1 MSGPLKTVVIIVGIL
16 AVVGA
21 GAYVFRGQITG
32 QSAAPAVAVNTVPV
46 TRGDIKVAVS
56 TSGTVIVPNQSQA
69 KLSFD
74 VTGGVSG
81 SVSGTV
87 SKLNVEIGSLVKKGD
102 VLAELSSDTL
112 QTQLQQQQA
121 TLSSAQA
128 KLDALRAGS
137 RPEDI
142 ATAESALRSAKIRLD
157 ALRTSARPEQIAA
170 AKAQLDANKAKLDQL
185 LHPTATDIASAQSA
199 IDTAQHNLDTARTRL
214 DQLLHPSA
222 GDIAAAQAS
231 VASAANSLTTA
242 RTQLN
247 NLMNPSETDLAAA
260 RAAVQ
265 SAQSSV
271 NAKQAGLNNLVA
283 SLGRIPSYTDIANA
297 QNDATSAQTSLAA
310 AQLRLDQLLHP
321 LQSDIDVANASL
333 AAAQASYDSA
343 KTKLD
348 LLLHPG
354 AGDISMAQASV
365 GIAQSAVD
373 SAKAK
378 LDALKN
384 PNPADIAAAQASV
397 ASAEQTLA
405 ALNAPLSTDVQ
416 LQQEAIAQAQQ
427 TLSLRQNPYTPYD
440 IVQAQSSV
448 AQAQAQVNSTQKQ
461 IDGSKIIAPFDG
473 VVTAVNVQQGMGV
486 SASAVVIQMSEVGKL
501 QVDATVDEVDVAK
514 VRTGQLASLTLDA
527 LPGVIIP
534 ARVGLISYLG
544 TSTSG
549 VVSYDVYLDI
559 LSDQQTFA
567 NGSRTGASASPS
579 QTPRAGATAS
589 GTPRAGGTGAA
600 PSGTPRAGGTG
611 RPAGSNGQPVDVLS
625 LLHPGFTV
633 LANIT
638 VDQRNNV
645 LTVPVK
651 AVRQSGRDRVVRALV
666 NGVVEERTVTTG
678 VTDGQNIEVTS
689 GLQEG
694 DLVVVESAQA
704 ASRATPT
711 FGVGGG
717 FGGGLRAPGR

>member
-1 MSGPLKTVVIIVGIL
+1 MSGSLKTVVIIVGIL

-21 GAYVFRGQITG
+21 GAYVFKGQILG
-32 QSAAPAVAVNTVPV
+32 QTAAPTAAINTMPVTRGTIKVAVNTSGSV
-46 TRGDIKVAVS
+46 T
-56 TSGTVIVPNQSQA
+56 VPNQSQA

-81 SVSGTV
+81 GVSGTV
-87 SKLNVEIGSLVKKGD
+87 SKLNVDVGSLVKKGA

-142 ATAESALRSAKIRLD
+142 ATAESAVRSAKIRLD
-157 ALRTSARPEQIAA
+157 ALHTSARPEQITA
-170 AKAQLDANKAKLDQL
+170 AKAQLDAAKAKLDQL
-185 LHPTATDIASAQSA
+185 LRPTATDIATAQSA
-199 IDTAQHNLDTARTRL
+199 IDTAQHNVDTAKTKL

-222 GDIAAAQAS
+222 ADVAAAQAS
-231 VASAANSLTTA
+231 VASAANSVATA
-242 RTQLN
+242 RAQLDK
-247 NLMNPSETDLAAA
+247 LVNPSQADMTAA

-271 NAKQAGLNNLVA
+271 SAKQAGLNNLVA

-297 QNDATSAQTSLAA
+297 QNDAVSAQTSLAA
-310 AQLRLDQLLHP
+310 AQLKLDQLLHP
-321 LQSDIDVANASL
+321 LQNDIDSANASV
-333 AAAQASYDSA
+333 AAAQAAHDTA

-348 LLLHPG
+348 QLMRPS
-354 AGDISMAQASV
+354 AGDISIAQASV
-365 GIAQSAVD
+365 GIAQASLD
-373 SAKAK
+373 SAKGK

-384 PNPADIAAAQASV
+384 PNPADIAAAQATV
-397 ASAEQTLA
+397 ASAEQALA
-405 ALNAPLSTDVQ
+405 ALNAPLDTDVR

-448 AQAQAQVNSTQKQ
+448 AQAQAQVSSTQKQ

-473 VVTAVNVQQGMGV
+473 VVTAVNIQQGMGV
-486 SASAVVIQMSEVGKL
+486 SASAVVIQMSEVSKL
-501 QVDATVDEVDVAK
+501 QVVATVDEVDVAK
-514 VRTGQLASLTLDA
+514 VRTGQLANLTMDA
-527 LPGVIIP
+527 LPGIPVP

-549 VVSYDVYLDI
+549 VVSYDVYLEI
-559 LSDQQTFA
+559 LPGQQPSAT
-567 NGSRTGASASPS
+567 GSQSGASASPS
-579 QTPRAGATAS
+579 GTPRAGATSSGTPRAGATAS
-589 GTPRAGGTGAA
+589 GTPRAGGTARAA
-600 PSGTPRAGGTG
+600 S
-611 RPAGSNGQPVDVLS
+611 SNGQPVDVLS

-638 VDQRNNV
+638 VDQRDNI

-651 AVRQSGRDRVVRALV
+651 AVRQSGQTRSVRVMV
-666 NGVVEERTVTTG
+666 NGVIEDRVVTTG
-678 VTDGQNIEVTS
+678 VTDSQNIEITS

-694 DLVVVESAQA
+694 DMVVADSSAKATASQA
-704 ASRATPT
+704 TRT

-717 FGGGLRAPGR
+717 FGGPPLGR